1 MAKYPCIVLTVHIQV
16 VFQHHL
22 VLGQRTGL
30 VGAENVDSAK
40 ILNGVKIFDDGLL
53 FAHGNSALSKAGGH
67 DHGQH
72 LRSQAHGDR
81 DAEEE
86 RIQPVALGDAVDE
99 EHQRNHDQHEA
110 DQHPGNSVDAL
121 GEAGFH
127 RFPRNGGGHGA
138 KQRPVSGA
146 DHHGGGTAGHHIAA
160 HKGNVGV
167 IGDALPLR
175 AHIGRFF
182 NRLALT
188 GEARLTDEQI
198 LCV

>member
-53 FAHGNSALSKAGGH
+53 FAHGNSALSKASGH

-99 EHQRNHDQHEA
+99 EHQWNHDQHEA